1 MEPKDFVYNYIEF
14 FFSKTDLHSMMT
26 IKPLSYENWL
36 ESVHD
41 IYSVNPYLAD
51 PPMDKN
57 KFHYNIMH
65 TPAYI
70 EIINSLRKINDFS
83 HVDETNQSNKTE
95 AMKIEETKAI
105 IQKNKENIEREF
117 ENIKKKYKELYY
129 YDEIYVYAHYVFNNI
144 RKIPNLGIQK
154 GGGHAHLTL
163 EEFKQIIREKI
174 KMLDL

>member
-1 MEPKDFVYNYIEF
+1 MEAKDIIYKYIEF

-36 ESVHD
+36 QSISD
-41 IYSVNPYLAD
+41 MYSVD
-51 PPMDKN
+51 PQMDKT

-65 TPAYI
+65 TPVYQ
-70 EIINSLRKINDFS
+70 EIIQSLRKINDLS
-83 HVDETNQSNKTE
+83 TVDPPKAGESKTE
-95 AMKIEETKAI
+95 VEKLKETETK
-105 IQKNKENIEREF
+105 IQKNKSKIEHEF
-117 ENIKKKYKELYY
+117 NSIKEKYSQLYY

-154 GGGHAHLTL
+154 GGGHKDKELTL
-163 EEFKQIIREKI
+163 EEFKEIIREKI